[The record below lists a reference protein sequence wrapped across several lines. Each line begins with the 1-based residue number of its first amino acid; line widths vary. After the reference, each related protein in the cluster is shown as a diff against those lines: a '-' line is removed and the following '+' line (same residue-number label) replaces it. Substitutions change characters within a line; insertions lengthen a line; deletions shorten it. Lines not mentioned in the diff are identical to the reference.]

1 MAKIRALTRLAW
13 RDTRSHWLRA
23 LIVIGLVALATVII
37 NVKPLVHMVDEPAI
51 KHAYQRIEHAQASV
65 DFAVDKNIIQEPL
78 GRGFDRATSTHDTE
92 DSNPWTV
99 QKVRERA
106 GALRDLAGQAEIV
119 PVVSTEYSI
128 LASAES
134 LAYPQ
139 FTAVQGPWKYISQ
152 GAVIASGRPP
162 QSAGDIAISE
172 TDAEALDVSLGDTV
186 RIVRMGPFG
195 DPTEPPVKAT
205 VVGLIEGRGIFMA
218 PETFPEITRILDTLL
233 SSESAPL
240 TPADESIA
248 VEIPEITTFKIVG
261 DTPIDWGQVRE
272 ANREG
277 LVVTSRAVLANP
289 PADKPSS
296 DFEWHYESD
305 PMWLL
310 AFSLVASLAIFATA
324 LLVPLSILF
333 AQSSIHISRIVQTIG
348 ATRRQW
354 FIVLSLIQAILV
366 STGIILGHL
375 LSMVVVWAYFSSRHE
390 RLYVVPFNWHNL
402 LSQLILA
409 VIISYVSARIGYA
422 QVRRAEEARALT
434 PSAPSW
440 RLTIAGAALLMGSC
454 VLIIVS
460 LATDSQLGLA
470 LPLYVTGIALG
481 IVILVPFAFHSLDR
495 RLTWRRASS
504 AERRRST
511 WRQAAS
517 LAILDL
523 RRRRHRTV
531 PAIAAITLAT
541 GGIFIVT
548 SLFGV
553 STVMQPQVDQLT
565 DQKHAVIVPQSGTL
579 DTELAIQR
587 FDRAADEINDYATVS
602 TQAVLGG
609 NYLDLMTQENAH
621 LMLDTRGDSRLERLI
636 ATLPRNLNDLYVR
649 GSEEAVNFRLGARS
663 PDGQYHGCPGANPH
677 SIHPKMEGEPET
689 EQQELSCQFI
699 DKATRNSPANTFGV
713 LTPEFFIDDGTFI
726 SQSGAQKL
734 GDATRSAE
742 VLRNGGVVVND
753 PGLIHDGKTT
763 VVLAGLVVDP
773 DFEEIPDPAFS
784 DNFATLAD
792 IKEDEEIPPRLELR
806 TLTVPAT
813 AYELPGRQG
822 DAVML
827 SPEVAEQLG
836 LKSVPVAQ
844 LVRFDTTP
852 NWWSTHRAAQAAH
865 AAVPQINVV
874 MNAAD
879 YEAMMDYAFYL
890 LLLTAII
897 MFITLMLAIL
907 SGLEV
912 RKTLDIIDDI
922 GANFALRRWFGA
934 WYAGVTVALG
944 VIGGGL
950 TLAVFNGVAAIAN
963 SINQWMNEPAYVW
976 ELQLEQILLLQLFAL
991 VLLPFLAGIVGALV
1005 FPRRRSQPAATMGR

>member
-23 LIVIGLVALATVII
+23 IIVIGLVALATVIV
-37 NVKPLVHMVDEPAI
+37 NAKPLVHMVDEPAI
-51 KHAYQRIEHAQASV
+51 KHAYRRIENAQASV
-65 DFAVDKNIIQEPL
+65 DFAVDKNIIQQPL

-92 DSNPWTV
+92 DSSPWTV

-128 LASAES
+128 LAGAES

-139 FTAVQGPWKYISQ
+139 FTAVQGPWKYVSQ
-152 GAVIASGRPP
+152 GAVIANGHPP
-162 QSAGDIAISE
+162 QSAGDVAISE

-195 DPTEPPVKAT
+195 DATEEPVAAT
-205 VVGLIEGRGIFMA
+205 IVGLIDGRGIFMA
-218 PETFPEITRILDTLL
+218 PGTFPEITRILNTLL
-233 SSESAPL
+233 SEDSVPL
-240 TPADESIA
+240 TPADELIA
-248 VEIPEITTFKIVG
+248 VQIPEITTFKIIG

-289 PADKPSS
+289 PSEESSS
-296 DFEWHYESD
+296 DFDWDYESD
-305 PMWLL
+305 PMWIL

-333 AQSSIHISRIVQTIG
+333 AQSSIHISRIVQTVG

-366 STGIILGHL
+366 SAGIILGHL

-390 RLYVVPFNWHNL
+390 RLYIVPFNWHNL

-409 VIISYVSARIGYA
+409 VVISYVSARIGYA
-422 QVRRAEEARALT
+422 QVKRAEEARALT
-434 PSAPSW
+434 PSAPS
-440 RLTIAGAALLMGSC
+440 RRMTITGAGLLIGSC

-460 LATDSQLGLA
+460 LATDSQLGLM

-481 IVILVPFAFHSLDR
+481 IVMLVPIAFHSFDR
-495 RLTWRRASS
+495 RFTRRRTS
-504 AERRRST
+504 ARERRRST

-553 STVMQPQVDQLT
+553 FTVMEPQAVQLT

-587 FDRAADEINDYATVS
+587 FDRAVDEMNGYAMVTA
-602 TQAVLGG
+602 QATLGG
-609 NYLDLMTQENAH
+609 NYLDLMTQENAY
-621 LMLDTRGDSRLERLI
+621 LMLDTRGDSRLDQI
-636 ATLPRNLNDLYVR
+636 ISTLPRDLNHLYIQD
-649 GSEEAVNFRLGARS
+649 SEDSVIFRLGARS

-677 SIHPKMEGEPET
+677 SNRPELGGNPET
-689 EQQELSCQFI
+689 EQQESSCRFI
-699 DKATRNSPANTFGV
+699 DRVAHSSPASTFGV
-713 LTPEFFIDDGTFI
+713 LTPEFLVDDGTFI

-734 GDATRSAE
+734 GNLTQAAE
-742 VLRNGGVVVND
+742 VLRSGGVLVND
-753 PGLIHDGKTT
+753 PGLINDGKTT
-763 VVLAGLVVDP
+763 VVLAGFLSAS

-784 DNFATLAD
+784 DHYSTLAEVGEN
-792 IKEDEEIPPRLELR
+792 EDVPPRIEVR
-806 TLTVPAT
+806 ALTVAAA
-813 AYELPGRQG
+813 AYELPTRRV

-827 SPEVAEQLG
+827 SPEAAEQLG

-844 LVRFDTTP
+844 LVHFDTTA
-852 NWWSTHRAAQAAH
+852 NWWSTHRAEQAAH
-865 AAVPQINVV
+865 AAVPQVNVV
-874 MNAAD
+874 SNVAD
-879 YEAMMDYAFYL
+879 RDTMVEYMFFL
-890 LLLTAII
+890 LLLTTII

-912 RKTLDIIDDI
+912 RKTLDIVDDI
-922 GANFALRRWFGA
+922 GANLAVRRWFGA
-934 WYAGVTVALG
+934 WYAGITVALG

-950 TLAVFNGVAAIAN
+950 TLAVFNGVATISN
-963 SINQWMNEPAYVW
+963 SIYQWMGEPAYLW
-976 ELQLEQILLLQLFAL
+976 ELRFEQVLLFQLFAL
-991 VLLPFLAGIVGALV
+991 LILPFLAGIVGALV
-1005 FPRRRSQPAATMGR
+1005 FPRRRSQRP